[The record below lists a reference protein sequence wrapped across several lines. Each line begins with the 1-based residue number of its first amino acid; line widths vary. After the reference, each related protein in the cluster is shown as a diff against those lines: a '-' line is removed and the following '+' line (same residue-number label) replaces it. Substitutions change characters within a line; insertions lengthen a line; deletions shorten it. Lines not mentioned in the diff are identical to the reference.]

1 MKLLIPF
8 FAFLIAFIIHKYLI
22 TPFEIFIFSADL
34 IEHASFCYL
43 PHAIRIIS
51 YYLLGPVV
59 LIPIFLSQCFT
70 FIVFN
75 NADPI
80 NTILLSSISTLS
92 IYFGFNFYELIKKN
106 KIFNIFNFVDW
117 KKIIIIGF
125 SVSLFNSTLSC
136 LYLSITHDFDHFHE
150 TLNLTYL
157 TGDVLGLVFGMLLF
171 IITIKCIG
179 QLKINV
185 SN

>member
-1 MKLLIPF
+1 MHIIFIFL
-8 FAFLIAFIIHKYLI
+8 AFLIAFIFHKYLI
-22 TPFEIFIFSADL
+22 SPLEIFILSADL
-34 IEHASFCYL
+34 VEHASFLYL
-43 PHAIRIIS
+43 PHAVRIIS
-51 YYLLGPVV
+51 YYLLGPVT

-80 NTILLSSISTLS
+80 NTILLSAISTLS
-92 IYFGFNFYELIKKN
+92 IYFGFNFYELVKKN
-106 KIFNIFNFVDW
+106 KILNIFNFVDW

-125 SVSLFNSTLSC
+125 LVSLFNSTLSC
-136 LYLSITHDFDHFHE
+136 LYLNITHSFDPFHE

-171 IITIKCIG
+171 IITIKFIG

-185 SN
+185 RN